1 MAIYHVVI
9 KTVSRSAG
17 HSATAKIAYNSR
29 DKIKDIRTGQ
39 IFNYSSPKIRAELL
53 HSEISCGDLT
63 IDNAEREK
71 IWNTAELTDNRINSR
86 TAREYV
92 LALPK
97 ELTLEQNINLV
108 REFSKELTIKYG
120 HVADWSIHNE
130 KADNENVHVH
140 ILTTTRKFD
149 PVTKL
154 LGNKTDLEL
163 ENGTLKK
170 QNKPIT
176 QDQIKEIRK
185 NWEITL
191 NKHLKLS
198 GHDITVSCE
207 KKEERETVKKH
218 LGKNATALE
227 RKGIKTELGNYNR
240 TIDKLLELNH
250 QAFSDGAKLAE
261 AKAELAR
268 LEQQNEIERQNQA
281 ELIKAEQLRQ
291 EQMQLIR
298 QMELA
303 KLEREKIE
311 RAKKEQQE
319 ELAKKQEKLRQEKL
333 IEAEEMYITGKYCN
347 PLFNVA
353 AAHGEY
359 FTSQGN
365 GNYCSRDGAVTI
377 NPERV
382 NVHKHSEENIRLGL
396 NVAMVKF
403 NSKFVL
409 TGNDKFIKSAIDILA
424 QDSRYVKVVLDNKEQ
439 QEMLESKRLDIEIE
453 NAADLDLDITLDLNT
468 INTNNANPN
477 KSKPPKDNGY
487 EHEIGSDWD
496 MSR

>member
-39 IFNYSSPKIRAELL
+39 TFNYSNPKMRAELL
-53 HSEISCGDLT
+53 HSEITCVDLT
-63 IDNAEREK
+63 LDNAEREE
-71 IWNTAELTDNRINSR
+71 IWNTAELTDTRSNSR

-97 ELTLEQNINLV
+97 ELTLEQNISLV

-149 PVTKL
+149 PATKL
-154 LGNKTDLEL
+154 LGSKTDLEL

-227 RKGIKTELGNYNR
+227 RKGIKTELGDYNR

-250 QAFSDGAKLAE
+250 QVFSDGAKLAQ
-261 AKAELAR
+261 ARAELAL
-268 LEQQNEIERQNQA
+268 LEQQNEMERQKQA
-281 ELIKAEQLRQ
+281 ELAKAEQIRQ
-291 EQMQLIR
+291 EQQQILR
-298 QMELA
+298 QMETS
-303 KLEREKIE
+303 KLEREKAE
-311 RAKKEQQE
+311 RAKKEEQK
-319 ELAKKQEKLRQEKL
+319 ELAKKQEKF

-353 AAHGEY
+353 AAHGEF

-365 GNYCSRDGAVTI
+365 GNYRSRDGAVTI

-382 NVHKHSEENIRLGL
+382 NVHKHSEENIRLCL
-396 NVAMVKF
+396 DVSAVKF

-409 TGNDKFIKSAIDILA
+409 TGNDNFIKSAIGILA
-424 QDSRYVKVVLDNKEQ
+424 QDSRYANIVLDNKEQ

-453 NAADLDLDITLDLNT
+453 NAADLDLDITPDLN
-468 INTNNANPN
+468 ILNVPATNLD
-477 KSKPPKDNGY
+477 KSKRREDSGF
-487 EHEIGSDWD
+487 EREIDSDWD
-496 MSR
+496 ISR